1 MLYTLEATTPL
12 EQIFV
17 KALQDNLYAADFYQQ
32 LSQSTLFILSESST
46 EAPEAGEGA
55 MAIGIMQWHVPLED
69 GSDHPFTPIFTSQT
83 AVDKA
88 IELMKSEG
96 TAHHG
101 VMTLDAETLFQVL
114 LQSGSDMALN
124 PNSNMSKSLD
134 AHEVRLMLSSQLEL
148 VEHRGALS
156 LFGNIKPHE
165 YPHFAQLKGLLSNYK
180 TVEKAYLLESS
191 RLDFIRSTSDHA
203 LSLVIQLPAE
213 NSEDI
218 NRIRGD
224 LKLLERQLGQDSW
237 PIKVHH
243 LHGDSVEPI
252 ATFCQA
258 KGVPF
263 YSRSLL
269 TSIKGW
275 FK

>member
-1 MLYTLEATTPL
+1 
-12 EQIFV
+12 V
-17 KALQDNLYAADFYQQ
+17 KALQDNLYAAEFYQQ

-46 EAPEAGEGA
+46 EAPEVGEGA
-55 MAIGIMQWHVPLED
+55 MAIGITQWYVPLED

-156 LFGNIKPHE
+156 LFGNIEPHE
-165 YPHFAQLKGLLSNYK
+165 YPISPSSKGYCRTIKLSR
-180 TVEKAYLLESS
+180 
-191 RLDFIRSTSDHA
+191 RLSAGIVT
-203 LSLVIQLPAE
+203 
-213 NSEDI
+213 
-218 NRIRGD
+218 
-224 LKLLERQLGQDSW
+224 LG
-237 PIKVHH
+237 
-243 LHGDSVEPI
+243 L
-252 ATFCQA
+252 
-258 KGVPF
+258 
-263 YSRSLL
+263 YS
-269 TSIKGW
+269 
-275 FK
+275 